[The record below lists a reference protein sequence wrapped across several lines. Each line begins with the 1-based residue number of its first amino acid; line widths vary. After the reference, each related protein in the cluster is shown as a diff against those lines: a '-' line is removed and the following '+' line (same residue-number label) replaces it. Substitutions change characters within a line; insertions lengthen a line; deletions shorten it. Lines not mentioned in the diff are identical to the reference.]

1 MINRNFLILVAL
13 CICSLS
19 TLGQNKSEI
28 KAINL
33 VTVFQLA
40 GADNLSIQE
49 YILKQKVA
57 EADLHTAQNG
67 GCLMYMQVLMCIN
80 YGEVL

>member
-1 MINRNFLILVAL
+1 MISRNFLILVAL

-19 TLGQNKSEI
+19 TLGQNESEI
-28 KAINL
+28 RSITLATVLQL
-33 VTVFQLA
+33 V

-57 EADLHTAQNG
+57 EAHLHTAQK
-67 GCLMYMQVLMCIN
+67 
-80 YGEVL
+80 